1 MNFITR
7 FLCSCAGCDIATL
20 LQCNSAEQR
29 KMAIIGSCVLITPM
43 LGVASGTF
51 AMLTFSKNLWL
62 SLGFGLLW
70 GFVIFLIERAVV
82 ANTRPGEFNM
92 GVLARLTL
100 ACIFALVIAV
110 PMELKV
116 FEDAIKEKLANNL
129 NGNIKGINA
138 DYDAQ
143 IENIKND
150 LNIEKSKVEVLR
162 QSYIGEVDGTSGSKV
177 AYRGP
182 IAKEKERLWNEETAV
197 YNKMNADAQ
206 KRISALNEKREQKI
220 GAKGKSQAVGFLG
233 SMRVLGELSKE
244 DNTVLWGVWLIRL
257 FFLAIELIPIFVK
270 LSSGPGSNVYHD
282 IAKQNGAMAISVNAQ
297 MEEVRAEEMIKQQRA
312 SVNKELLE
320 LQFAEE
326 KAVMDDAQKRFD
338 FYMAQLKKVSDR
350 KLQVQHHI
358 FSTVKDENLRHHLMD
373 QIEQIY
379 DDFQRK
385 LMQLVNRKQ
394 VGGNF
399 LNNLS

>member
-1 MNFITR
+1 MKKMNFITR

-138 DYDAQ
+138 DYDVQ
-143 IENIKND
+143 IENIKTQLNYIKLELLQMSDINQTPQTVEQTDEPKPVDVSASTENTTDKESSSFQYSNSHVTMDRKPFKYDIPKKYKNVKPLTSFGLSNVNLDKLETPNVNLIKQADDNWIQAYGHAYEDGIAGTIINKQDID
-150 LNIEKSKVEVLR
+150 LEKAMNCGEWR
-162 QSYIGEVDGTSGSKV
+162 QSIDYNGFKCAMDIPRVEPHTSGDKLTGT
-177 AYRGP
+177 AAAAHIDAIIGG
-182 IAKEKERLWNEETAV
+182 AKFIRIPLWASGFWITITTPAINELL
-197 YNKMNADAQ
+197 NL
-206 KRISALNEKREQKI
+206 RIS
-220 GAKGKSQAVGFLG
+220 
-233 SMRVLGELSKE
+233 
-244 DNTVLWGVWLIRL
+244 DN
-257 FFLAIELIPIFVK
+257 
-270 LSSGPGSNVYHD
+270 
-282 IAKQNGAMAISVNAQ
+282 
-297 MEEVRAEEMIKQQRA
+297 
-312 SVNKELLE
+312 
-320 LQFAEE
+320 
-326 KAVMDDAQKRFD
+326 
-338 FYMAQLKKVSDR
+338 
-350 KLQVQHHI
+350 
-358 FSTVKDENLRHHLMD
+358 
-373 QIEQIY
+373 
-379 DDFQRK
+379 
-385 LMQLVNRKQ
+385 
-394 VGGNF
+394 
-399 LNNLS
+399 